1 MKKGIHFLWMLD
13 HKEYISILEI
23 FKKKVYKNVF
33 ILYTRTIEE
42 SVLLLSE

>member
-23 FKKKVYKNVF
+23 FKKRFTKAFSY
-33 ILYTRTIEE
+33 YT
-42 SVLLLSE
+42 LGP